1 MSYIKR
7 QYEFLA
13 DKVTNAIYEECFDM
27 PDYLDSTKA
36 EVYDSVWTAI
46 IDGDLTPVIDFMVD
60 RSDSSDNPIEDY
72 PLTTEALGIIG
83 QAMEWR
89 LI

>member
-1 MSYIKR
+1 MSHIKR

-27 PDYLDSTKA
+27 PDYLDNTKA
-36 EVYDSVWTAI
+36 EVYEDVWTAI
-46 IDGDLTPVIDFMVD
+46 LEENMSQVYDFMLD
-60 RSDSSDNPIEDY
+60 RFTDDEGMPM
-72 PLTTEALGIIG
+72 TAEALAIIEEAEEM
-83 QAMEWR
+83 Q

>member
-1 MSYIKR
+1 MSHIKR

-13 DKVTNAIYEECFDM
+13 DKVTNAIYDECFDM

-36 EVYDSVWTAI
+36 EVYESIWTAI
-46 IDGDLTPVIDFMVD
+46 LEDHMSQVYDYMFD
-60 RSDSSDNPIEDY
+60 RFTDDDDMPM
-72 PLTTEALGIIG
+72 TAEALAI
-83 QAMEWR
+83 MEEAEEMR